1 MERDMHHRQGSAPA
15 ARLRAL
21 ALALYALVGQR
32 GRLMGTDERGL
43 ETLEYALLIGM
54 GVGIL
59 LLAVNAL
66 GGSISGLI
74 TRLINDINGIA

>member
-1 MERDMHHRQGSAPA
+1 MERDMHNRPGTAAA
-15 ARLRAL
+15 ARAI
-21 ALALYALVGQR
+21 AVALYALAAQR
-32 GRLMGTDERGL
+32 GRLMASDERGL

-74 TRLINDINGIA
+74 TRLVNDINGIG